1 MEITL
6 GHYLIVSALLFCTG
20 VFGVVTRRNVI
31 MILMSVE
38 LMLNGVNLSFAAFA
52 RHWGNG
58 SGHVMVVLSIAVA
71 AAEAA
76 VGLALLIA
84 IFRNRDSVNVEDLDL
99 LKG

>member
-1 MEITL
+1 MEISL
-6 GHYLIVSALLFCTG
+6 AHYLTVSALLFCIG
-20 VFGVVTRRNVI
+20 VFGVITRRNLI

-52 RHWGNG
+52 RHWGDA
-58 SGHVMVVLSIAVA
+58 SGHVMVILSIAVA

-84 IFRNRDSVNVEDLDL
+84 IFRNRESVNVEDLNL